1 MDAPETFSALPS
13 RTPAPAIVLV
23 PSIFGLNDETRRW
36 LQMYSDAGFVALVYD
51 PFWRTAPGALSVTD
65 PEDRKKAQ
73 HRRDHFDVEQGVSDL
88 DDIITIARGMPES
101 NGKVAV
107 VGYCF
112 GGRYAMI
119 AAARLDVQ
127 AGVAFHGISMGQS
140 LEVAP
145 AIKAPVSFHF
155 GDDDHSTPMSE
166 VEQIQA
172 AFAGNP
178 LADIYVYRGAGHSFT
193 WHGHRLY
200 DAAADETSMRRA
212 RNVLDTLK

>member
-1 MDAPETFSALPS
+1 MDAPETLTALPD
-13 RTPAPAIVLV
+13 RIPAPSIVLV

-36 LQMYSDAGFVALVYD
+36 LRAYSGAGFVTLVYD
-51 PFWRTAPGALSVTD
+51 PFWRSEPGALSVTD

-73 HRRDHFDVEQGVSDL
+73 RRRDHFDVEQGVRDL
-88 DDIITIARGMPES
+88 DDIVTIARGMPQS

-127 AGVAFHGISMGQS
+127 AGVAFHGIAMGKS

-145 AIKAPVSFHF
+145 SIKAPVSFHF
-155 GDDDHSTPMSE
+155 GDDDYSTPMSE

-178 LADIYVYRGAGHSFT
+178 LAEIYVYHGAGHSFT
-193 WHGHRLY
+193 WHGHQLY
-200 DAAADETSMRRA
+200 DAQADTTSMRRA
-212 RNVLDTLK
+212 RKLLDTLK